1 MRNDP
6 GDGPTRPVPGPDRDS
21 PTRPVLN
28 ETTAEETT
36 ARTAGHGAGHGADH
50 GAGHTAAHADTATT
64 TAGAPTARVRSLTA
78 RLTGLVRSTFADT
91 TPLRTPAYRRLWL
104 AGIVTVIG
112 AQLSVVAV
120 PIQIYE
126 LTGSSAYVGLTGLFG
141 LVPLVVFGLWGGA
154 IADAVDR
161 RVMLLFTGSGIA
173 LTSLALWV
181 VAASGTGDVWFVLVL
196 FALQSAMLAMNQPTR
211 SAVIPRLIPPDQLPA
226 ANALNMTVVQVGAV
240 LGPLLAGILIPLIG
254 LATLYLID
262 AIALLATLWATWRLP
277 PLPSS
282 APADGGNRQKV
293 GLRAVV
299 DGFRYV
305 GMHRILLVSFLVDV
319 IAMGFGM
326 PRVVFPEMAA
336 TTFGGSAEGGIE
348 QGLLFAAIPLGMVA
362 GGVLSGWLQ
371 RVRRQGVAVV
381 VAICVWGGGVAVFGL
396 TGSLFLAVLAL
407 AVAGAGDLVSS
418 VYRSSMLQTV
428 ATDEMRGRMQGVF
441 IVVVAGGPRLADLWH
456 GPTAEAVGPG
466 LTATLG
472 GLAVIVGTLVVVWRF
487 PEFLRY
493 RGPVAG
499 GTAG

>member
-1 MRNDP
+1 M
-6 GDGPTRPVPGPDRDS
+6 
-21 PTRPVLN
+21 L
-28 ETTAEETT
+28 
-36 ARTAGHGAGHGADH
+36 
-50 GAGHTAAHADTATT
+50 
-64 TAGAPTARVRSLTA
+64 
-78 RLTGLVRSTFADT
+78 RSTFADT
-91 TPLRTPAYRRLWL
+91 TPLRTPAYRRLWT

-120 PIQIYE
+120 PTQIYQ

-154 IADAVDR
+154 VADAVDR

-173 LTSLALWV
+173 LSSLALWV
-181 VAASGTGDVWFVLVL
+181 VSATGTGNVWVVLVL
-196 FALQSAMLAMNQPTR
+196 FAIQSAMLAMNQPTR
-211 SAVIPRLIPPDQLPA
+211 SAVIPRLLPVEQLPA

-240 LGPLLAGILIPLIG
+240 IGPLLAGVLIPLIG
-254 LATLYLID
+254 LPTLYLLD
-262 AIALLATLWATWRLP
+262 AVALLATLWATWRLP
-277 PLPSS
+277 PLPST
-282 APADGGNRQKV
+282 APAGAGRRQKV
-293 GLRAVV
+293 GLRAVAE
-299 DGFRYV
+299 GFRYV

-326 PRVVFPEMAA
+326 PRVVFPETAA
-336 TTFGGSAEGGIE
+336 TTFGGSAEGGF
-348 QGLLFAAIPLGMVA
+348 QLGLLFAAIPLGMVA

-371 RVRRQGVAVV
+371 KVQRQGVAVV

-456 GPTAEAVGPG
+456 GPAAAAVGPG
-466 LTATLG
+466 LTATIG
-472 GLAVIVGTLVVVWRF
+472 GIAVIAGTLAVVWRF

-493 RGPVAG
+493 RAPVAG
-499 GTAG
+499 NAPG

>member
-1 MRNDP
+1 MSTRNDL
-6 GDGPTRPVPGPDRDS
+6 GGGPTEPVPGPDREA
-21 PTRPVLN
+21 PTRPVN
-28 ETTAEETT
+28 
-36 ARTAGHGAGHGADH
+36 RGPAD
-50 GAGHTAAHADTATT
+50 AA
-64 TAGAPTARVRSLTA
+64 TARVRTVTG
-78 RLTGLVRSTFADT
+78 RVTGLLRSTFADT
-91 TPLRTPAYRRLWL
+91 TPLRTPAYRRLWT

-120 PIQIYE
+120 PTQIYQ

-154 IADAVDR
+154 VADAVDR

-173 LTSLALWV
+173 LSSLALWV
-181 VAASGTGDVWFVLVL
+181 VSATGTGNVWVVLVL
-196 FALQSAMLAMNQPTR
+196 FAIQSAMLAMNQPTR
-211 SAVIPRLIPPDQLPA
+211 SAVIPRLLPVEQLPA

-240 LGPLLAGILIPLIG
+240 IGPLLAGVLIPLIG
-254 LATLYLID
+254 LPTLYLLD
-262 AIALLATLWATWRLP
+262 AVALLATLWATWRLP
-277 PLPSS
+277 PLPST
-282 APADGGNRQKV
+282 APAGAGRRQKV
-293 GLRAVV
+293 GLRAVAE
-299 DGFRYV
+299 GFRYV

-326 PRVVFPEMAA
+326 PRVVFPETAA
-336 TTFGGSAEGGIE
+336 TTFGGSAEGGF
-348 QGLLFAAIPLGMVA
+348 QLGLLFAAIPLGMVA

-371 RVRRQGVAVV
+371 KVQRQGVAVV

-456 GPTAEAVGPG
+456 GPAAAAVGPG
-466 LTATLG
+466 LTATIG
-472 GLAVIVGTLVVVWRF
+472 GIAVIAGTLAVVWRF

-493 RGPVAG
+493 RAPVAG
-499 GTAG
+499 NAPG